1 MTLLS
6 QFLLTTHDGHT
17 TLVLLCLP
25 TGSYPLLSKAYA
37 TAKGTALTEMHFFS
51 VLPRPNHIAVM
62 GREASRT
69 LDRRAMFSSSS
80 SLSFSCSMSSCSKPC
95 DKLKDSLN
103 RRGVEQLESVSLS
116 SEAMETIRSSSS
128 FLDSSCCSWL
138 TCTQTVISASYTAC
152 MQYGF

>member
-1 MTLLS
+1 MGTQHWYS
-6 QFLLTTHDGHT
+6 F
-17 TLVLLCLP
+17 VCLQAP
-25 TGSYPLLSKAYA
+25 TRFSARPT
-37 TAKGTALTEMHFFS
+37 TAKGTALTEMYFFS
-51 VLPRPNHIAVM
+51 VLPRPDHAAVM
-62 GREASRT
+62 GRDASRT

-128 FLDSSCCSWL
+128 FLDSSCWSWL
-138 TCTQTVISASYTAC
+138 TCTQRAISASYTAY
-152 MQYGF
+152 MQNGLKFIYST